1 MKNFWEKIYSGD
13 NRFCKVLAHIDATI
27 IMVVYMV
34 KYKFDVDALLMELN
48 RQQKDLEYKLR
59 KIKEKQIAIDQTK
72 LEMQQK
78 LNIIEIYRKERNEKE
93 CS

>member
-1 MKNFWEKIYSGD
+1 
-13 NRFCKVLAHIDATI
+13 
-27 IMVVYMV
+27 
-34 KYKFDVDALLMELN
+34 MELN